1 MSILFIVGTR
11 PEAIKL
17 LPLFCLF
24 KERGLPAFLC
34 LSMQHEA
41 IVLDL
46 LELFGCTADYIL
58 SFDVRPHTL
67 NTFSSAI
74 IAQFDA
80 ILAKKPF
87 RWVFI
92 QGDTAT
98 VFCGALAAF
107 NREIRIAH
115 VEAGLRTH
123 NLAAPFPEEGYRQ
136 MVSRITSLHYTPT
149 KHAVSNLQSEGI
161 DLEAIVM
168 TGNTVVDAL
177 HKTLK
182 KIILKTV
189 PIDPELAFFCHE
201 AHVQSKKFFVLTAH
215 RREAHG
221 KPLEAI
227 FGAVI
232 AFLRANPNVWC
243 VYATHPNPAVRHALV
258 ASGFIDADGT
268 LNASLKEQV
277 FFTQPLPYPELIFAL
292 HAATCT
298 ATDSGGIQ
306 EEAIALGKPVI
317 CLRET
322 TERAEGITLGLTTLV
337 GSDAQKITAALK
349 HALFKPL
356 ILTKGHAEIY
366 GDGTACEKIF
376 QHFISIYNKT
386 TIPFTARASTCQT
399 EELRT

>member
-1 MSILFIVGTR
+1 MPILFIIGTR

-17 LPLFCLF
+17 LPLFSLF
-24 KERGLPAFLC
+24 KERSLPAFLC

-41 IVLDL
+41 LVIDL

-67 NTFSSAI
+67 NTLSSAI
-74 IAQFDA
+74 IAQFDT
-80 ILAKKPF
+80 ILSQKPF
-87 RWVFI
+87 SWVFI

-107 NREIRIAH
+107 NKEIRIAH

-136 MVSRITSLHYTPT
+136 MVSRITSLHYAPT
-149 KHAVSNLQSEGI
+149 KQAVANLQAEGI
-161 DLEAIVM
+161 NPETVVM
-168 TGNTVVDAL
+168 TGNTVVDSL
-177 HKTLK
+177 HQTLK
-182 KIILKTV
+182 KIIQKTI

-201 AHVQSKKFFVLTAH
+201 AHVLSKKLFVLTAH

-221 KPLEAI
+221 KPLEDI
-227 FGAVI
+227 FRTVI
-232 AFLRANPNVWC
+232 GFLQANPNVWC
-243 VYATHPNPAVRHALV
+243 VYATHPNPGVRRALV

-268 LNASLKEQV
+268 LNKKLQEQV

-322 TERAEGITLGLTTLV
+322 TERTEGIALGLTTLV
-337 GSDAQKITAALK
+337 GSDTKKITAALTQ
-349 HALFKPL
+349 ALFEPHAP
-356 ILTKGHAEIY
+356 TQGHAEIY

-376 QHFISIYNKT
+376 LHFISIYHKT
-386 TIPFTARASTCQT
+386 AIPFTPRASTCKT